1 MEKKQY
7 IKPAVAVLELDM
19 QALMN
24 VVSGVEGT
32 SSIDTSGYGDGSGST
47 DVALGKGHEF
57 VWDDMGEED

>member
-7 IKPAVAVLELDM
+7 IKPAVAILELDM

-32 SSIDTSGYGDGSGST
+32 KDIDTSGYGGGGEST
-47 DVALGKGHEF
+47 NEALGKGHDCIWED
-57 VWDDMGEED
+57 WDED